1 MGIVNSMKSFMG
13 FDDEEEESG
22 MDEIQ
27 QEVEFRNPKVDHSTQ
42 RKHNGKIVSIQQQ
55 ISSEVVIMQPYNFD
69 DGHQICDHL
78 KNRKP
83 IVVNIE
89 EMDTSEAQRIIDFLC
104 GSVCALDGK
113 IKKVSNTIF
122 LIVPRDMEIS
132 GNVKD
137 EYRSSK
143 VNAYSV

>member
-13 FDDEEEESG
+13 FDDEEESV

-42 RKHNGKIVSIQQQ
+42 RKNNGKIVSIQQQ